1 MNLLEQEDFSEE
13 SILNIIK
20 SNLEESIN
28 IEFKSAKALS
38 KENSVKKEIS
48 KDVSAF
54 ANSDGG
60 IIFYGID
67 ELNHIAT
74 SISYIDGNIFTKEWL
89 ENVIISSIQP
99 KIDDLRIIPI
109 RFENKIS
116 QTVYIVKIPSSNF
129 SPHINGDKKYYRRFN
144 FQSVPMEEYEIRN
157 LYFKSR
163 ESDIYFANYSIRPSD
178 EKDESFYNFIF

>member
-74 SISYIDGNIFTKEWL
+74 SISYIDGNIFTK
-89 ENVIISSIQP
+89 
-99 KIDDLRIIPI
+99 
-109 RFENKIS
+109 
-116 QTVYIVKIPSSNF
+116 
-129 SPHINGDKKYYRRFN
+129 
-144 FQSVPMEEYEIRN
+144 
-157 LYFKSR
+157 
-163 ESDIYFANYSIRPSD
+163 
-178 EKDESFYNFIF
+178 